1 MSKSFGGMLHRQ
13 SADVYKHTHRVDCL
27 VTILNSVIC
36 HLCVK
41 MQSSRDMWWTGHIHS
56 IMVEMPPLKN
66 LLVFAVICLFVS
78 SLLQTINDMWRRNIK
93 PTHSSSRIR
102 KSQYKSIDCSR
113 PYNRIYDLSRA
124 MSTVAVLLLL
134 WVFSTLVSFERWELW
149 SWEKLSKLPQKVD
162 TSGLMLQY
170 GQVYDGT
177 IEQKHLIRIFCGFL
191 FFASCQFARLT
202 FSPHSSFHSWDCR
215 FSP

>member
-1 MSKSFGGMLHRQ
+1 MVCYVKVQMFT
-13 SADVYKHTHRVDCL
+13 DTHRVDCL
-27 VTILNSVIC
+27 FTILNSVIC

-66 LLVFAVICLFVS
+66 LLVFAVICLFVF

-113 PYNRIYDLSRA
+113 PYNRIYDLSRS

-134 WVFSTLVSFERWELW
+134 WVFLLLCRSRDGNFEAGKNCLSCRRRWTR
-149 SWEKLSKLPQKVD
+149 PV
-162 TSGLMLQY
+162 
-170 GQVYDGT
+170 
-177 IEQKHLIRIFCGFL
+177 
-191 FFASCQFARLT
+191 
-202 FSPHSSFHSWDCR
+202 
-215 FSP
+215 